1 MIQSLL
7 STVQSTPTRR
17 FRALR
22 KDTMKLL
29 ILVKNVYGKEM
40 FYPYNQP
47 ARGLAAIAGTKTF
60 TAAELMIAQNDLGF
74 EIEFL
79 YAAQMQNPL
88 LAALAA

>member
-1 MIQSLL
+1 
-7 STVQSTPTRR
+7 
-17 FRALR
+17 
-22 KDTMKLL
+22 MKLL

-47 ARGLAAIAGTKTF
+47 AKGLAAIAGTKTF